1 MNFIII
7 DDDETN
13 NILCRII
20 IKQAIGEADV
30 ETFVY
35 AREGLDYIESHFAG
49 TTPGDKTV
57 LFLDINMS
65 EMDGWE
71 FLKQYDTL
79 AEDIKSQLRL
89 FILSSSANENDK
101 RKGKENKYMS
111 NYIVKPLRKEVIH
124 SILAAL

>member
-30 ETFVY
+30 ETFAY
-35 AREGLDYIESHFAG
+35 AREGLNYIENHFAQ
-49 TTPGDKTV
+49 TSSGDKTV
-57 LFLDINMS
+57 LFLDINMP

-71 FLKQYDTL
+71 FLKQYDAL
-79 AEDIKSQLRL
+79 AEDIKSQLRI

-101 RKGKENKYMS
+101 RKGKENKYMW

-124 SILAAL
+124 SILATL

>member
-7 DDDETN
+7 DDDEAN
-13 NILCRII
+13 NMLCRII
-20 IKQAIGEADV
+20 IKQAIGVADV
-30 ETFVY
+30 ETFSY
-35 AREGLDYIESHFAG
+35 AREGLDYIKNTFAD
-49 TTPGDKTV
+49 TTPGVKAV
-57 LFLDINMS
+57 LFLDINMP

-71 FLKQYDTL
+71 FLKQFDTL
-79 AEDIKSQLRL
+79 TEDIKSQLRL

-101 RKGKENKYMS
+101 RKSKENKYMW